1 VSGRSLAAKLLVKA
15 GDLVWVSDP
24 GRVAVLGP
32 LPDNT
37 RVAAG
42 GGVDRAARVAVVFVD
57 DGAAA
62 RAAFDAEAAA
72 LKAVP
77 VVWVLYPKANR
88 SDVNRDSLWRLIA
101 PYGLRPITNV
111 AVDDTWSALR
121 FRPLR
126 PDEPQFTGGA

>member
-1 VSGRSLAAKLLVKA
+1 MNSTWSAP
-15 GDLVWVSDP
+15 LVWVSDAA
-24 GRVAVLGP
+24 RADVLGP
-32 LPDNT
+32 LPEDS

-42 GGVDRAARVAVVFVD
+42 GRLDTAARVAVVFVD
-57 DGAAA
+57 DAAAA
-62 RAAFDAEAAA
+62 RAAFDADAAA
-72 LKAVP
+72 LMAVP

-88 SDVNRDSLWRLIA
+88 SDINRDSLWRLIA

-126 PDEPQFTGGA
+126 PDEPPFTGGG